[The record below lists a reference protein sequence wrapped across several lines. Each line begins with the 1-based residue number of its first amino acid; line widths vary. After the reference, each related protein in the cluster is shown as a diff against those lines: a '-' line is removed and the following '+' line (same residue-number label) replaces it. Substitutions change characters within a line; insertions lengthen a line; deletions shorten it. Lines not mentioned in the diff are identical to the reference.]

1 MKKNVLLIA
10 IFMIALLG
18 FQSCSNDND
27 KIIDNTARVQLKLV
41 DAPGDYEEVNIEI
54 IDVLINSP
62 ENEGGSN

>member
-10 IFMIALLG
+10 IIMIALLG

-27 KIIDNTARVQLKLV
+27 KTIDNTARVQLKLV